1 MRFRIGTRS
10 SALAMAQANL
20 VRDLLRQVGTASEV
34 VPFQTQGDRILDRAL
49 DEIPGKGLFT
59 TELEQALSVGEVDCA
74 VHSLKDLPV
83 ELTPGLTVGAYLPR
97 EDARDALVS
106 PHPVQSLDDLPEG
119 SVLGTSS
126 VRRRAVVRGLRPDLR
141 IVPVRGNLATR
152 IAKMEREGWDGLIL
166 AAAGLMRL
174 GWHHR
179 ISALLDPSVVV
190 PAPGQGVVAVE
201 IRADDAAV
209 RNIVTRI
216 HDSSTAALAAAERA
230 LLAELGGGCQ
240 IPLGAYAVW
249 VDARQFRLTAK
260 ITATDGQRSTLA
272 AAVGTDP
279 VATAEMV
286 AQRLLA
292 SGGQALLDG
301 EQGASDAK

>member
-1 MRFRIGTRS
+1 MRFRIGTRA

-20 VRDLLRQVGTASEV
+20 VQDVLRQLGTASDV

-49 DEIPGKGLFT
+49 DEMPGKGIFT
-59 TELEQALSVGEVDCA
+59 TELEQALLVGEVDCA

-83 ELTPGLTVGAYLPR
+83 ELAAGLTVGAYLPR
-97 EDARDALVS
+97 EDPRDALVS
-106 PHPVQSLDDLPEG
+106 PHPVQSLDDLSAG

-126 VRRRAVVRGLRPDLR
+126 VRRRAFVQGLRPDLR

-152 IAKMEREGWDGLIL
+152 IAKMEHEGWDGVIL

-174 GWHHR
+174 GWHNR
-179 ISALLDPSVVV
+179 ISAWLDPSVVV

-201 IRADDAAV
+201 IRADDAV
-209 RNIVTRI
+209 TRTIVTRI
-216 HDSSTAALAAAERA
+216 HDPSTAALVAAERA

-240 IPLGAYAVW
+240 IPLGANAVW
-249 VDARQFRLTAK
+249 VDPRQLRLTAK

-272 AAVGTDP
+272 TAVGTDP
-279 VATAEMV
+279 VQTAEIV

-292 SGGQALLDG
+292 SGGQALLNG
-301 EQGASDAK
+301 ERGASDAK